1 MSERKI
7 WINFEAHQRFILA
20 INPWKKCSDWRLIF
34 KLFGRAVFE
43 VIEVGFEVDPN
54 LPSRHVCLLFI
65 IAVARYCPSV
75 AAAVFAQLLLYY
87 VA

>member
-1 MSERKI
+1 MSEKKFGSTSKPTKDLYLLF
-7 WINFEAHQRFILA
+7 NL
-20 INPWKKCSDWRLIF
+20 WKKCSDF

-54 LPSRHVCLLFI
+54 LPSRHVGI

-75 AAAVFAQLLLYY
+75 AAAVFAQLLLY
-87 VA
+87 